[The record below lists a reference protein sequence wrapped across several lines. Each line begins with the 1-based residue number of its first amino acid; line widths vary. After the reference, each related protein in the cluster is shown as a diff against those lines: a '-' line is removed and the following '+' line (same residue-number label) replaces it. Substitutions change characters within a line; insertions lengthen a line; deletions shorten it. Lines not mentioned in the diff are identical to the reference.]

1 MVLYTHTCS
10 RWYMVFFKIK
20 FKQFLNFWANIERN
34 YTFFFRFIIQS
45 KQYLARSLKWMCLTA
60 SRDCF
65 VKTIF
70 YTCDARWLV
79 LRSIEVFIS
88 RRKTCVPLNTFQC
101 VLFLSTRSGASALT
115 LPCSRRIGLACL
127 RFVSIVTSLCFL
139 QRVDK
144 TFANDQF
151 EQFVKLPVKF
161 NRS

>member
-1 MVLYTHTCS
+1 MCHFKKNIFDYILEVWQYVEVIFHFLKTGYKCKTWFFIHT
-10 RWYMVFFKIK
+10 RVQDGLWFFFKIK

-79 LRSIEVFIS
+79 LRSIEVLYLSKKNLCPVKYIS
-88 RRKTCVPLNTFQC
+88 MCSILVNPKWCFRVN
-101 VLFLSTRSGASALT
+101 LT
-115 LPCSRRIGLACL
+115 L
-127 RFVSIVTSLCFL
+127 
-139 QRVDK
+139 
-144 TFANDQF
+144 
-151 EQFVKLPVKF
+151 
-161 NRS
+161 

>member
-1 MVLYTHTCS
+1 MCHFKKNIFDYILEVWQYVEVIFQKQDINVKLGSLYTHVFK
-10 RWYMVFFKIK
+10 MVYGFFKIK

-79 LRSIEVFIS
+79 LRSIEVLYLSKKNLCPVKYIS
-88 RRKTCVPLNTFQC
+88 MCSILVNPKWCFRVN
-101 VLFLSTRSGASALT
+101 LT
-115 LPCSRRIGLACL
+115 L
-127 RFVSIVTSLCFL
+127 
-139 QRVDK
+139 
-144 TFANDQF
+144 
-151 EQFVKLPVKF
+151 
-161 NRS
+161 